1 MTVSVT
7 WSKATLLLPLLL
19 ASCQSPPDPAAV
31 TPPQPLPPLRPPQL
45 APAVTA
51 IPVVPPGL
59 TPLPTPQQVVTAQP
73 VGRADPFA
81 PLPATAGTGPGVAAV
96 PAVPQGFRFNGVIRS
111 GHQAEALVQF
121 GADSGSLRV
130 GDVGGRSTRLL
141 PPGWAVG
148 GIDVARGQ
156 LILRASGQAVR
167 LSLDPPG

>member
-19 ASCQSPPDPAAV
+19 AGCQSPPEPTAV
-31 TPPQPLPPLRPPQL
+31 APPQPLPPLGQPQL
-45 APAVTA
+45 EPGVTA
-51 IPVVPPGL
+51 APSIPAGL
-59 TPLPTPQQVVTAQP
+59 TPLPTPQQVVTSQP
-73 VGRADPFA
+73 VGRPDPFA
-81 PLPATAGTGPGVAAV
+81 PLPATTGSTVAAV
-96 PAVPQGFRFNGVIRS
+96 PVMPQGFRFNGVIRS
-111 GHQAEALVQF
+111 GYQAQALVQF
-121 GADSGSLRV
+121 GGDSGSLRV

>member
-1 MTVSVT
+1 MTVSAT

-19 ASCQSPPDPAAV
+19 AACQSPPEPEAV
-31 TPPQPLPPLRPPQL
+31 APPQPLPPLQQPQL
-45 APAVTA
+45 APGVTA
-51 IPVVPPGL
+51 VPVPPPGL
-59 TPLPTPQQVVTAQP
+59 TPLPTPQEVVTAQP
-73 VGRADPFA
+73 VGRPDPFA
-81 PLPATAGTGPGVAAV
+81 PLPATTGGAAAV
-96 PAVPQGFRFNGVIRS
+96 PVLPEGFRFNGVIRS
-111 GHQAEALVQF
+111 GQQAQALVQF

>member
-19 ASCQSPPDPAAV
+19 AGCQSPPEPTAV
-31 TPPQPLPPLRPPQL
+31 APPQPLPPLGQPQL
-45 APAVTA
+45 EPGVTA
-51 IPVVPPGL
+51 APSIPAGL
-59 TPLPTPQQVVTAQP
+59 TPLPTPQQVVTSQP
-73 VGRADPFA
+73 VGRPDPFA
-81 PLPATAGTGPGVAAV
+81 PLPATTGSTVAAV
-96 PAVPQGFRFNGVIRS
+96 PVMPQGFRFNGVIRS
-111 GHQAEALVQF
+111 GYQAQALVQF
-121 GADSGSLRV
+121 GGDSGSLRV

-148 GIDVARGQ
+148 GIDVGRGQ